1 MKIDTIKKKAEIALS
16 QLEKMNDKYTDYIKA
31 VGQKLFSIPLDK
43 LPGDELVQYG
53 LKLSGVYTYLLN
65 ISAKKRAERD
75 FFEQLYDEAYNDAY
89 LEYKGEDNVTN
100 ARVKAQRDCSDIK
113 KVVII
118 KDYEKNDLENLIK
131 ACERLTSFIQ
141 SAMRVKEGE
150 RFKSYD

>member
-1 MKIDTIKKKAEIALS
+1 MKPETAKKKAEIALS

-31 VGQKLFSIPLDK
+31 VGQKLFSIPLDE
-43 LPGDELVQYG
+43 LSGDQLAQYG

-75 FFEQLYDEAYNDAY
+75 FYEQLYDEAYNDAY
-89 LEYKGEDNVTN
+89 LEYKGEENVTN
-100 ARVKAQRDCSDIK
+100 ARAKAQRDCSDIQ
-113 KVVII
+113 KVVIA

>member
-1 MKIDTIKKKAEIALS
+1 MLIDVVKKKAEIALS

-43 LPGDELVQYG
+43 LSGDQLAQYG
-53 LKLSGVYTYLLN
+53 LKLSGVYAYLLN

-89 LEYKGEDNVTN
+89 LEYKGEENVTN
-100 ARVKAQRDCSDIK
+100 ARVKAQRDCSDIQ
-113 KVVII
+113 KVVIA

>member
-16 QLEKMNDKYTDYIKA
+16 QLEKMNDKYIDYIKA
-31 VGQKLFSIPLDK
+31 VGKKLFSIPLDK
-43 LPGDELVQYG
+43 LPGDQLAQYG
-53 LKLSGVYTYLLN
+53 LKLSGVYAYLLN

-75 FFEQLYDEAYNDAY
+75 FYEQLYDEAYNDAY
-89 LEYKGEDNVTN
+89 LEYKGEENVTN
-100 ARVKAQRDCSDIK
+100 ARAKAQRDCSDIQ
-113 KVVII
+113 KVVIA